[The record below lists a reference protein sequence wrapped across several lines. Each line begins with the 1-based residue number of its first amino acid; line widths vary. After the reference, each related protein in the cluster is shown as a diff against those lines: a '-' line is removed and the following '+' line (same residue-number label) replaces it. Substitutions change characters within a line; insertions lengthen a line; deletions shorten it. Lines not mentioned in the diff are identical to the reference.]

1 MTQTAKDPKN
11 STAKRHR
18 PGQRQQER
26 LQRLERRK
34 RRQRTIT
41 ASIVALI
48 LIGLIGLAYWQYQQ
62 YNARQQATAN
72 AHATATANIHATSTA
87 HADATGTALARVT
100 ATANAQASATA
111 IARGEQTA
119 FAGSSIPS
127 AGPATPPPA
136 TGKTVTLADGLKY
149 IDIKVGSGPA
159 AKKGST
165 VMVEYTGWLESNG
178 KKFDSSYDHG
188 GTPFK
193 VAPLGTAQ
201 VIQGWNEGLIG
212 IQAGG
217 TRRLIIPAALAYG
230 AQGAPPTIPPNAT
243 LIFDVTAVLVQ

>member
-48 LIGLIGLAYWQYQQ
+48 LIGLVGLAYWQYQQ

-72 AHATATANIHATSTA
+72 A
-87 HADATGTALARVT
+87 
-100 ATANAQASATA
+100 QASATA
-111 IARGEQTA
+111 IVRGEQTA
-119 FAGSSIPS
+119 FAGSSVPS

-165 VMVEYTGWLESNG
+165 VMVEYTGWL
-178 KKFDSSYDHG
+178 
-188 GTPFK
+188 
-193 VAPLGTAQ
+193 
-201 VIQGWNEGLIG
+201 
-212 IQAGG
+212 
-217 TRRLIIPAALAYG
+217 
-230 AQGAPPTIPPNAT
+230 
-243 LIFDVTAVLVQ
+243 